1 MSGITQISKS
11 NNIEAPV
18 VRVDLG
24 LTSLIQEGLERKN
37 SPPRAGVFYPSTLG
51 NNCDRYMYMAYN
63 GMLLGNDIPP
73 RIQRIFDVGGAFEE
87 RFEKYLNNVK
97 LLVDREL
104 SIKTENPPIS
114 GRIDFIV
121 FPDDPV
127 PVELKTIKQEEY
139 KKLRGPKPEHLLQ
152 LQLYLNMG
160 NYKHGYV
167 LYENKNTQDWKC
179 FKLERDEILWDSV
192 VERCVRV
199 MEMNEVPEK
208 CTGNRWCDCKKVE
221 V

>member
-11 NNIEAPV
+11 NNITAPA

-97 LLVDREL
+97 ILVDREL

-179 FKLERDEILWDSV
+179 FKLERDETLWDSV
-192 VERCVRV
+192 VERCVQV
-199 MEMNEVPEK
+199 MKMNEAPEK

>member
-11 NNIEAPV
+11 NNIKTPA
-18 VRVDLG
+18 VRTDLG
-24 LTSLIQEGLERKN
+24 LTSLIQEGLEEDN
-37 SPPRAGVFYPSTLG
+37 SPPRSGVFYPSTLG
-51 NNCDRYMYMAYN
+51 NKCDRYMYMAYN
-63 GMLLGNDIPP
+63 GMLLGNTIPP
-73 RIQRIFDVGGAFEE
+73 RIRRIFDVGGVFEE

-104 SIKTENPPIS
+104 SIRTENPPIS

-127 PVELKTIKQEEY
+127 PVELKTIKQEDY
-139 KKLRGPKPEHLLQ
+139 KKLRAPKPEHVIQ

-160 NYKHGYV
+160 GYKHGYI
-167 LYENKNTQDWKC
+167 LYENKNTQAWKC
-179 FKLERDEILWDSV
+179 FKLTKNEQLWEDIQT
-192 VERCVRV
+192 RCARV
-199 MEMNEVPEK
+199 MSLQAPPEE
-208 CTGNRWCDCKKVE
+208 CTGNRWCDCRKVE

>member
-1 MSGITQISKS
+1 
-11 NNIEAPV
+11 
-18 VRVDLG
+18 
-24 LTSLIQEGLERKN
+24 
-37 SPPRAGVFYPSTLG
+37 
-51 NNCDRYMYMAYN
+51 MAYN

-97 LLVDREL
+97 ILVDREL

-199 MEMNEVPEK
+199 MEMNEAPEK

>member
-1 MSGITQISKS
+1 MSGIKQISKS
-11 NNIEAPV
+11 NNIEAPA

-51 NNCDRYMYMAYN
+51 NKCDRYMYMAYN
-63 GMLLGNDIPP
+63 GMLLWNDIPP

-104 SIKTENPPIS
+104 AIKTENPPIS

-179 FKLERDEILWDSV
+179 FKLERDELLWDSI
-192 VERCVRV
+192 VERCVQV
-199 MEMNEVPEK
+199 MKMTEAPEK

>member
-11 NNIEAPV
+11 NNITAPA

-51 NNCDRYMYMAYN
+51 NKCDRYMYMAYN

-87 RFEKYLNNVK
+87 RFERYLNNVK
-97 LLVDREL
+97 ILVDREL
-104 SIKTENPPIS
+104 SIKTETPPIS

-139 KKLRGPKPEHLLQ
+139 KKLRGPNPEHLMQ

-160 NYKHGYV
+160 NYKHGYI

-179 FKLERDEILWDSV
+179 FKLDRDELLWDSV
-192 VERCVRV
+192 VERCVQV
-199 MEMNEVPEK
+199 MEMTEAPEK

>member
-1 MSGITQISKS
+1 MAGIKQISKS
-11 NNIEAPV
+11 NSIKAPD

-51 NNCDRYMYMAYN
+51 NKCDRYMYMAYN
-63 GMLLGNDIPP
+63 GMLLWSDIPP

-87 RFEKYLNNVK
+87 RFEKYLDKVK
-97 LLVDREL
+97 ILVSREL
-104 SIKTENPPIS
+104 PIKTEEPPIS

-121 FPDDPV
+121 YPDDPV

-139 KKLRGPKPEHLLQ
+139 KKLRGPKPEHLMQ

-160 NYKHGYV
+160 NYKHGYI

-179 FKLERDEILWDSV
+179 FRLDKDELLWDSV
-192 VERCVRV
+192 VERCNLV
-199 MEMNEVPEK
+199 MAMTEAPEK
-208 CTGNRWCDCKKVE
+208 CTGNRWCGCKKVE